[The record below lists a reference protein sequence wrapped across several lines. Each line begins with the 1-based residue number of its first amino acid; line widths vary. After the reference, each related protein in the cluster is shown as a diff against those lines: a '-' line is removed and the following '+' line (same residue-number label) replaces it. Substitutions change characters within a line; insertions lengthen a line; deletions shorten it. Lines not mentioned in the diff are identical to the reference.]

1 VAATYLSDDA
11 ILVGEQRK
19 FFGFISLGFDYSCL
33 LVRPVFLVLEL
44 YLNPEGRALDEA
56 QNAFLH
62 VQMQHTYIRLAS
74 CQSDVDAKQEL
85 VAYHGA
91 TG

>member
-62 VQMQHTYIRLAS
+62 VQMQHTYIRLAP